1 MTQGARLANSSAP
14 SVTAM
19 RNWYSASELAG
30 LPGLPGTE
38 RAIQLRA
45 KRERWEGQQR
55 LGSKAIEYT
64 LSVLPK
70 ETQTALL
77 MATLVEN
84 APETVAEKHV
94 VVAGRDAKKVS
105 HLNDSQTSVMS
116 ARLSFVREIERMSK
130 VVSQNRAILTL
141 VELAK
146 TGDLSPYLNDRV
158 IRANDRKTE
167 DRTLSERTL
176 KRWLADYR
184 AHGEIGLAPARRQKD
199 MSVPAWA
206 EEFLKHYQRP
216 QKPSVEAA
224 YEQFKQV
231 HRGVQSSVCP
241 SIHAVRRWLKKLSPS
256 VRERG
261 RMGPHELNALKAY
274 NRRQADML
282 WPNDVWVADGHTFDA
297 EVINPLTGQIF
308 RPEIT
313 MVIDWGTRRIVGFS
327 VNLAEST
334 LATLDTLRDGVSRC
348 GMYKVFYVDNGS
360 GFDNAVVYEVNDRLG
375 GTITHSLPYNSQA
388 RGVIERPHKTI
399 LVRLAK
405 TFDSYIGADM
415 DKEAGTKTHKL
426 SRKQLALGITPTVV
440 PEFPVFFAA
449 LQQALDDYNRRPHR
463 GLPKFRDLQTMRKRH
478 QSPMEAWKSAET
490 EGWEP
495 LLADANTVESLTRPQ
510 VERTVHRCQVQW
522 NSGTYFLKDMD
533 GFHGEQVRVAYD
545 FRDASR
551 VWVHTLEG
559 DLIGEA
565 LLDGNASPAMPKTM
579 LEKASEK
586 RERGQLSRLVKKA
599 KTITGQDVEMRVI
612 TSQSAQYDLSPEQL
626 AEAQR
631 FAQLAAPQ
639 VSAFNLPTD
648 PTARYRLWN
657 QLDARLT
664 SGESLSP
671 EETQWHSRYPQHPD
685 FTSIQQMF
693 AFAEQARA

>member
-1 MTQGARLANSSAP
+1 
-14 SVTAM
+14 
-19 RNWYSASELAG
+19 
-30 LPGLPGTE
+30 LPNMPGTVQGI
-38 RAIQLRA
+38 RKLAQ
-45 KRERWEGQQR
+45 REGWEGQRR
-55 LGSKAIEYT
+55 LGSKAMEYAFAI
-64 LSVLPK
+64 LPK
-70 ETQTALL
+70 ETQTALIT
-77 MATLVEN
+77 ATVVNEPPQQ
-84 APETVAEKHV
+84 AIEPHV
-94 VVAGRDAKKVS
+94 ILAGRDAEKAS
-105 HLNDSQTSVMS
+105 RLNDSQSCVMT
-116 ARLSFVREIERMSK
+116 ARLAFVREIERMSQ
-130 VVSQNRAILTL
+130 VVSQNRSILTL
-141 VELAK
+141 VALAK
-146 TGDLSPYLNDRV
+146 SNDLSPYLAERV
-158 IRANDRKTE
+158 VRANDRKTE
-167 DRTLSERTL
+167 DRSLSERTL

-184 AHGEIGLAPARRQKD
+184 AHGETGLAPARRQKD

-206 EEFLKHYQRP
+206 GEFLKHYQRP

-231 HRGVQSSVCP
+231 HGEVRISVCP

-256 VRERG
+256 VREHG

-274 NRRQADML
+274 NRRKADML

-313 MVIDWGTRRIVGFS
+313 MVIDWATRRIVGFS

-334 LATLDTLRDGVSRC
+334 LATLDTMRDSVTRC

-405 TFDSYIGADM
+405 AFDSYIGADM
-415 DKEAGTKTHKL
+415 DKEAATKTHKL
-426 SRKQLALGITPTVV
+426 SRKQLALGIAPTVV
-440 PEFPVFFAA
+440 PEFPVFFAE
-449 LQQALDDYNRRPHR
+449 LQRALDEYNHRPHR
-463 GLPKFRDLQTMRKRH
+463 GLPKFRDLQSLRKRN
-478 QSPMEAWKSAET
+478 QSPMEAWKSAEA

-495 LLADANTVESLTRPQ
+495 LLADGNIVESLTRPQ
-510 VERTVHRCQVQW
+510 VERIVHRCQVQW
-522 NSGTYFLKDMD
+522 NSGTYFLRDLD
-533 GFHGEQVRVAYD
+533 GFHGEEVRVAYD
-545 FRDASR
+545 FRDSSR
-551 VWVHTLEG
+551 VWVHTLNG

-612 TSQSAQYDLSPEQL
+612 TAASSTYELPPEQL

-639 VSAFNLPTD
+639 APAFDLPSD
-648 PTARYRLWN
+648 PTARYHLWHQLADRLGN
-657 QLDARLT
+657 
-664 SGESLSP
+664 GESLTD
-671 EETQWHSRYPQHPD
+671 EEIQWHSRYSKHPD
-685 FTSIQQMF
+685 FASIRRMF
-693 AFAEQARA
+693 EFAEQARA

>member
-1 MTQGARLANSSAP
+1 MPSSVSGLIRL
-14 SVTAM
+14 
-19 RNWYSASELAG
+19 
-30 LPGLPGTE
+30 
-38 RAIQLRA
+38 A
-45 KRERWEGQQR
+45 KRESWECQLR
-55 LGSKAIEYT
+55 LGQGGGREYAF
-64 LSVLPK
+64 SVLPK
-70 ETQTALL
+70 ATQAALIA
-77 MATLVEN
+77 ATVIKN
-84 APETVAEKHV
+84 TPERAIEPHV
-94 VVAGRDAKKVS
+94 IRAGRDAEKAS
-105 HLNDSQTSVMS
+105 RLNDSQSSVMS
-116 ARLSFVREIERMSK
+116 ARLSFVREIERMSQ

-141 VELAK
+141 VALAK
-146 TGDLSPYLNDRV
+146 SGDLSPYLAERV
-158 IRANDRKTE
+158 VRANDRKTE
-167 DRTLSERTL
+167 DRSLSERTL

-184 AHGEIGLAPARRQKD
+184 AHGETGLAPARRQKD

-206 EEFLKHYQRP
+206 GEFLKHYQRP

-231 HRGVQSSVCP
+231 HGEVRSSVCP

-274 NRRQADML
+274 NRRKADML

-313 MVIDWGTRRIVGFS
+313 MVIDWATRRIVGFS

-334 LATLDTLRDGVSRC
+334 LATLDTVRDSVTRC

-415 DKEAGTKTHKL
+415 DKEAATKTHKL
-426 SRKQLALGITPTVV
+426 SRKQLALGIAPTVV
-440 PEFPVFFAA
+440 PEFAVFFAE
-449 LQQALDDYNRRPHR
+449 LQRALDEYNHRPHR
-463 GLPKFRDLQTMRKRH
+463 GLPKFRDLLTLRKRN
-478 QSPMEAWKSAET
+478 QSPMEAWKSAEA

-495 LLADANTVESLTRPQ
+495 LLADGNIVESLTRPQ
-510 VERTVHRCQVQW
+510 VERIVHRCQVQW
-522 NSGTYFLKDMD
+522 NSGTYFLRDLD
-533 GFHGEQVRVAYD
+533 GFHGEEVRVAYD
-545 FRDASR
+545 FRDSSR
-551 VWVHTLEG
+551 VWVHTLNG

-612 TSQSAQYDLSPEQL
+612 TAASSTYELPPEQL

-639 VSAFNLPTD
+639 APAFDLPSD
-648 PTARYRLWN
+648 PTARYHLWHQLADRLGN
-657 QLDARLT
+657 
-664 SGESLSP
+664 GESLTD
-671 EETQWHSRYPQHPD
+671 EEIQWHSRYSKHPD
-685 FTSIQQMF
+685 FASIRRMF
-693 AFAEQARA
+693 EFAEQARA

>member
-1 MTQGARLANSSAP
+1 MSQHQWFTVQD
-14 SVTAM
+14 
-19 RNWYSASELAG
+19 LAG
-30 LPGLPGTE
+30 LPGLPGTVQG
-38 RAIQLRA
+38 INLRA
-45 KRERWEGQQR
+45 KREGWEAQLR
-55 LGSKAIEYT
+55 LGRGGGREY
-64 LSVLPK
+64 SFDVLPV
-70 ETQTALL
+70 ETQTALIARL
-77 MATLVEN
+77 VQQGQPAEQAQPTVPHTLIS
-84 APETVAEKHV
+84 PQ
-94 VVAGRDAKKVS
+94 RDGIS
-105 HLNDSQTSVMS
+105 PSRLNDDQRSVMS
-116 ARLSFVREIERMSK
+116 ARVSFVREIERMSK

-141 VELAK
+141 VALAK
-146 TGDLSPYLNDRV
+146 AGDLSPYLAERV
-158 IRANDRKTE
+158 VLANDRKTE

-176 KRWLADYR
+176 KRWLAEFR
-184 AHGEIGLAPARRQKD
+184 AHGETGLAPARRQKD
-199 MSVPAWA
+199 MSVPSWA
-206 EEFLKHYQRP
+206 AEFLKHYQRP

-224 YEQFKQV
+224 YEQFQKIHSEV
-231 HRGVQSSVCP
+231 RSSVCP
-241 SIHAVRRWLKKLSPS
+241 SIHAVRRWLKKLSPEA
-256 VRERG
+256 RERG
-261 RMGPHELNALKAY
+261 RLGPHELKTLQAY
-274 NRRQADML
+274 NRRKADML

-297 EVINPLTGQIF
+297 EVMNPLTGQIF

-313 MVIDWGTRRIVGFS
+313 MVIDWATRRIVGFS

-334 LATLDTLRDGVSRC
+334 LATLDTLRDGVTRC

-375 GTITHSLPYNSQA
+375 GSITHSLPYNSQA

-415 DKEAGTKTHKL
+415 DKEAGTKAHKL
-426 SRKQLALGITPTVV
+426 SRKQLALGLAPTVV
-440 PEFPVFFAA
+440 PEFSVFFAD

-463 GLPKFRDLQTMRKRH
+463 GLPRFRDPQTTRIRH
-478 QSPMEAWKSAET
+478 QSPMEAWKAAEA

-495 LLADANTVESLTRPQ
+495 LLADSNIVESLTRPQ

-522 NSGTYFLKDMD
+522 NSGTYFLKDLD

-545 FRDASR
+545 FRDSSR
-551 VWVHTLEG
+551 VWVHSLEG

-565 LLDGNASPAMPKTM
+565 LLDGNASPAMPKNM

-612 TSQSAQYDLSPEQL
+612 ASQSSQYDLSPEQL

-639 VSAFNLPTD
+639 ASAFELPSD
-648 PTARYRLWN
+648 PTARYRLWH
-657 QLDARLT
+657 QIDARIT
-664 SGESLSP
+664 SGESLTA
-671 EETQWHSRYPQHPD
+671 EETQWHARYPQHMD
-685 FTSIQQMF
+685 FKSIQQMF

>member
-1 MTQGARLANSSAP
+1 
-14 SVTAM
+14 M
-19 RNWYSASELAG
+19 RNWYTPQELAG
-30 LPGLPGTE
+30 LPSMPGTVQGI
-38 RAIQLRA
+38 RKVAQ
-45 KRERWEGQQR
+45 RECWEGQR
-55 LGSKAIEYT
+55 RIGSKAIEYAFA
-64 LSVLPK
+64 VLPK
-70 ETQTALL
+70 ETQAALITAAV
-77 MATLVEN
+77 ATSKPEVSADTHVLASGRDVEN
-84 APETVAEKHV
+84 AS
-94 VVAGRDAKKVS
+94 RLSDAQS
-105 HLNDSQTSVMS
+105 SVMT

-141 VELAK
+141 VALAK

-167 DRTLSERTL
+167 SRSLSERTL

-184 AHGEIGLAPARRQKD
+184 AHGETGLAPARRQKD

-206 EEFLKHYQRP
+206 GEFLKHYQRP

-231 HRGVQSSVCP
+231 HGEVHASVCP

-313 MVIDWGTRRIVGFS
+313 MVIDWATRRIVGFS

-348 GMYKVFYVDNGS
+348 GMYKIFYVDNGS
-360 GFDNAVVYEVNDRLG
+360 GFDNATVYEVNDRLG

-415 DKEAGTKTHKL
+415 DKEAATKTHKL
-426 SRKQLALGITPTVV
+426 SRKQLALGIAPTVV
-440 PEFPVFFAA
+440 PEFAVFFSD
-449 LQQALDDYNRRPHR
+449 LQQALDEYNRRPHR

-478 QSPMEAWKSAET
+478 QSPMEAWKSAEA

-495 LLADANTVESLTRPQ
+495 LLADANIVESLTRPQ

-522 NSGTYFLKDMD
+522 NSGTYFLKGLD

-551 VWVHTLEG
+551 VWVHSLEG
-559 DLIGEA
+559 DLLGEA

-612 TSQSAQYDLSPEQL
+612 TGASSTYELPPEQL

-631 FAQLAAPQ
+631 FAQLAAPKA
-639 VSAFNLPTD
+639 STFEIPAD
-648 PTARYRLWN
+648 PISKYHLWN
-657 QLDARLT
+657 QLNDRVK
-664 SGESLSP
+664 SGALLPP
-671 EETQWHSRYPQHPD
+671 EEAQWHDRWPKHSDYTAMQR
-685 FTSIQQMF
+685 MF
-693 AFAEQARA
+693 AHAAQARA